1 MKFKLIIILIF
12 NLLAP
17 IAEAKSPSTYGQLKL
32 EVERTTKKN
41 LMDFISGLVKSSA
54 PTRMIGS
61 PGHQAAVDFLTSEIK
76 KLDPKSTG
84 SLKIATFTPD
94 VSEGQQ
100 FYQRDFDEKLEG
112 KVPATHPEYQK
123 WLNFTLHMKENVQKL
138 STNQGVNII
147 WEKAG
152 INSGKILIVTAHYDT
167 ISHDPNTLLVK
178 TNAPMPGANYNA
190 SGVAVALS
198 IIKLL
203 SQLEFNYSV
212 QVVLLDW
219 QGMGFLG
226 SYQHARELKNSGKNI
241 MGVINLEMLGQDTS
255 YFDKTKQTGNM
266 VVYTRSLAA
275 EEQWVAKLSQYGQ
288 KFTTTISFENRPK
301 GFENSDNIRYWEQ
314 NFLSATFTQNWE
326 DDFNPKFFQ
335 TPQDTPETLNQD
347 TLYHAYKY
355 LAGAVGSILLDLT
368 K

>member
-1 MKFKLIIILIF
+1 MQLKLIIVLIF
-12 NLLAP
+12 SFITS
-17 IAEAKSPSTYGQLKL
+17 IAYPKSPTTYGQLKI
-32 EVERTTKKN
+32 EIERNSKKN
-41 LMDFISGLVKSSA
+41 LMDFITGLVKKSA
-54 PTRMIGS
+54 PTRMIGT
-61 PGHQAAVDFLTSEIK
+61 PGHQAAVDFLIAEIK
-76 KLDPKSTG
+76 KIDPKSTG
-84 SLKIATFTPD
+84 TLKVANFNPD
-94 VSEGQQ
+94 VSEGQR
-100 FYQRDFDEKLEG
+100 FYQKDFDEKLGG
-112 KVPATHPEYQK
+112 KVSPSNPEYQK

-138 STNQGVNII
+138 SSHHGTNLI

-152 INSGKILIVTAHYDT
+152 INSDKVLVISAHYDT
-167 ISHDPNTLLVK
+167 ISHDPNTLMVK

-190 SGVAVALS
+190 SGVAIALS

-203 SQLEFNYSV
+203 ANLEFNYSV

-219 QGMGFLG
+219 QTMGFLG
-226 SYQHARELKNSGKNI
+226 SYQHALDLKNSGKNI

-255 YFDKTKQTGNM
+255 FFDKTKQTGNM
-266 VVYTRSLAA
+266 IVYTRGLPA
-275 EEQWVAKLSQYGQ
+275 EEQWVSKLTQYGRQ
-288 KFTTTISFENRPK
+288 FTSTVSFENRPK